1 MRQEHTRNNV
11 QHVSIIQARWDIA
24 LFLLFDERLEHP
36 DRSAMN
42 IARYE
47 ADACV
52 HGLGVLLHLDD
63 KPVPFLLVRL
73 GSPVVVLAHKMS
85 LAFKEEEE
93 SILTRSSSSSASALN
108 LLTKPDKPIEPFR
121 PRATKGLSFESSAVS
136 RNTIRG

>member
-52 HGLGVLLHLDD
+52 RGLSVFLHLDD

-73 GSPVVVLAHKMS
+73 GSPVVILAH
-85 LAFKEEEE
+85 
-93 SILTRSSSSSASALN
+93 
-108 LLTKPDKPIEPFR
+108 
-121 PRATKGLSFESSAVS
+121 
-136 RNTIRG
+136 